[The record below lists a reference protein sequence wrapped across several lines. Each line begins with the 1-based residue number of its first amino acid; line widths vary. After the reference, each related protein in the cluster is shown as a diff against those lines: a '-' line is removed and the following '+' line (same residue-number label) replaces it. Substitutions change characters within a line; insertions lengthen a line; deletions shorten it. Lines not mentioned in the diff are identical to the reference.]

1 MQTAQE
7 QPCVKGVY
15 ILKIYNYLYLFV
27 FSMFS
32 LLLGVLSMSTY
43 ASQPL
48 KVTFVNPGFNNDNP
62 TGNFW
67 FNVSNIMNAVAEDT
81 DIELTTLFA
90 ERNHILMKELT
101 KQALESDAQYLI
113 LVDEKRVITEVLL
126 SSDKPHPNILFLL
139 NSPNKLALERLAAK
153 GFGIKASILPDNYQ
167 AGTMLA
173 RELVHKANQRN
184 SNKHTHSMLAFLGD
198 IATNAATERE
208 QGLLSYTN
216 RASNVTLVDKIDAQ
230 WSKQRAL
237 ELSRGLLRRYRSV
250 DLVWCANDAIA
261 FGVSQAAVELGIR
274 DKLQIGGVNW
284 DNEHDSKLDVSI
296 GGHVLLGGYLLIE
309 LKKLQLGLVK
319 YIGTQKIAIFRP
331 YKQEFAPIYKA
342 IHEDRL
348 RRVDFS
354 QFINDK
360 KDYNIMTINDELNF

>member
-1 MQTAQE
+1 M
-7 QPCVKGVY
+7 
-15 ILKIYNYLYLFV
+15 KIYNFLYLLV
-27 FSMFS
+27 FSMF
-32 LLLGVLSMSTY
+32 LLLQGVTSSSAH

-48 KVTFVNPGFNNDNP
+48 KVTFINPGFDSDNP

-67 FNVSNIMNAVAEDT
+67 LNVSNIMNAVAEDT
-81 DIELTTLFA
+81 NIELTTLFA

-101 KQALESDAQYLI
+101 KQALDSDAEYLI
-113 LVDEKRVITEVLL
+113 LVDEKRVVTEVLL
-126 SSDKPHPNILFLL
+126 SAEKFHPNILFLL
-139 NSPNKLALERLAAK
+139 NSPNKLAQERLAAK
-153 GFGIKASILPDNYQ
+153 GFGIKASILPDNFQ
-167 AGTMLA
+167 AGSMLA
-173 RELVHKANQRN
+173 HQLALKGNRKEIQGRPL
-184 SNKHTHSMLAFLGD
+184 SMLAFLGD

-216 RASNVTLVDKIDAQ
+216 RVSHISLVEKVDAQ

-237 ELSRGLLRRYRSV
+237 ELSRGLLRRYRNL
-250 DLVWCANDAIA
+250 DLIWCANDAIA

-274 DKLQIGGVNW
+274 DKLQIGGINW
-284 DNEHDSKLDVSI
+284 DDAHDSKLDVSI

-331 YKQEFAPIYKA
+331 YKKEFAPIYKA

-348 RRVDFS
+348 RQIDFS

-360 KDYNIMTINDELNF
+360 KDYNIMTINSELNF